1 MHPDGEGSDI
11 VSQGVVRQA
20 VGASDARTS
29 VASADDNKLT
39 RDSGSILVLVLVTSV
54 VATLFILPILYYIST
69 VARASA
75 VTSNKAEAVE
85 LADGGTWVALNNQA
99 ALFDMCGVQPIP
111 SSLDGVSVTCQV
123 LDFESQRDPAD
134 VPYDAATVQADRPLA
149 PGVGSD
155 QYANPNTAA
164 DPSAWLT
171 AADSTSA
178 ATAGKVWLPEL
189 PVRPVGTGDK
199 RDQMLIPGTEDPL
212 YSGRPCRVFFQGTFT
227 EPITI
232 DQPAYFLSGVYYFTQ
247 PITLLA
253 GADVVAGPGEQL
265 GCTNDATAPSDVE
278 NGQPIPLG
286 TSGSGVTFVFGDE
299 ARLVIDDDGSD
310 DIRFAMNPRYVS
322 DEETSVAAS
331 ADVSIISVN
340 GDHGLTGTPGN
351 DLDVP
356 GVIVVPASTVGV
368 DGSPRAIDQA
378 YVPSVLTPK
387 PGAPATPTVTSTV
400 SYQRDRSGNGG
411 PNDRGRVTVF
421 WDAPADNGSAITGYT
436 VTDET
441 SGRSCSPA
449 VVPGY
454 AIQTSCTIDG
464 ITNQSAASGLT
475 PSVWVT
481 ATNAAGTSGAVLE
494 ADWVDGDRLDLG
506 GNDQVDGA
514 NTPDAP
520 GSTTAVAHP
529 DGMLVSWDVPDDGGS
544 PITGYRVTVTANIDA
559 TTSTCNAQWNET
571 SCVVPYPAAIDVPTL
586 FGAPDL
592 AAALTDPTNGL
603 VLDVVALQSEGSP
616 ATEFVGAPAFVDA
629 GDVTLDTDPA
639 PDLTPAPLPDGER
652 EAILDFSVEHSAN
665 VDITIAGYVS
675 VPAGR
680 VELSSASPSTSSV
693 TMSLGLLAGAVDI
706 DPAGAPTLNVY
717 FDNPIGQ
724 KRILIEST
732 ASGAF
737 EATSRAVVQVNA
749 SGSIAINSWSVQ

>member
-1 MHPDGEGSDI
+1 MI
-11 VSQGVVRQA
+11 NA
-20 VGASDARTS
+20 VQNSGATDEP
-29 VASADDNKLT
+29 VYADESEPV

-75 VTSNKAEAVE
+75 ATSNKAEAVE

-123 LDFESQRDPAD
+123 LDFESQRDPAE
-134 VPYDAATVQADRPLA
+134 VPFDAATIQADSPLA
-149 PGVGSD
+149 VGVGSD

-171 AADSTSA
+171 AADSTAA
-178 ATAGKVWLPEL
+178 ATAGKVWLPQL
-189 PVRPVGTGDK
+189 PVRPVGTGTK

-212 YSGRPCRVFFQGTFT
+212 YSGQPCRVFFPGTFSD
-227 EPITI
+227 PITI

-253 GADVVAGPGEQL
+253 GADVVAGPGAEL
-265 GCTNDATAPSDVE
+265 GCTNDAFAPANVE
-278 NGQPIPLG
+278 NGQPVPLG

-299 ARLVIDDDGSD
+299 ARLVVDDDGSD

-322 DEETSVAAS
+322 EDEVSVAAS

-378 YVPSVLTPK
+378 YTASVLTPK
-387 PGAPATPTVTSTV
+387 PSAPATPVVTSTV
-400 SYQRDRSGNGG
+400 SYQRDRSFNSG
-411 PNDRGRVTVF
+411 PADRGRVTVF
-421 WDAPADNGSAITGYT
+421 WDAPVDNGSPITGYT
-436 VTDET
+436 VTDAT
-441 SGRSCSPA
+441 TGRTCSPA

-454 AIQTSCTIDG
+454 EIQTSCTIDG
-464 ITNQSAASGLT
+464 ITNQSDASGLR
-475 PSVWVT
+475 PQVSVT
-481 ATNAAGTSGAVLE
+481 ATNAAGTSEVSTILF
-494 ADWVDGDRLDLG
+494 DGDRLDLG
-506 GNDQVDGA
+506 GGGQVDGA

-529 DGMLVSWDVPDDGGS
+529 DGVHVSWDVPDDGGS
-544 PITGYRVTVTANIDA
+544 PITGYRVTLTANVDG
-559 TTSTCNAQWNET
+559 TTSTCTAQWNET
-571 SCVVPYPAAIDVPTL
+571 SCVVPYAAPIDVPAL
-586 FGAPDL
+586 LGAPDL
-592 AAALTDPTNGL
+592 EVALADPANGL
-603 VLDVVALQSEGSP
+603 TLGVVALQSEGSP
-616 ATEFVGAPAFVDA
+616 TTEFVGDSAAIDA
-629 GDVTLDTDPA
+629 GDVTVDTDPA
-639 PDLTPAPLPDGER
+639 PDLTPAPLPAGER

-665 VDITIAGYVS
+665 VDITIGGYVS

-693 TMSLGLLAGAVDI
+693 TMTLGLLAGAVDI
-706 DPAGAPTLNVY
+706 DPAGAPTLDVY

>member
-1 MHPDGEGSDI
+1 MI
-11 VSQGVVRQA
+11 QVVPNPEA
-20 VGASDARTS
+20 TDEEL
-29 VASADDNKLT
+29 SAHEIEPV
-39 RDSGSILVLVLVTSV
+39 RDSGTILVLVLVTSV

-85 LADGGTWVALNNQA
+85 LADGGTWIALNNQA
-99 ALFDMCGVQPIP
+99 ALFNMCGVQPIP
-111 SSLDGVSVTCQV
+111 SSLDEVSITCEV

-134 VPYDAATVQADRPLA
+134 VPFDAAVLQADRALA
-149 PGVGSD
+149 PGIGSD

-164 DPSAWLT
+164 DPGAWLT
-171 AADSTSA
+171 ASDSTAA
-178 ATAGKVWLPEL
+178 ATAGKVWLPQL
-189 PVRPVGTGDK
+189 PVRPVGTGAK
-199 RDQMLIPGTEDPL
+199 RDQMLIPGAEDPL
-212 YSGRPCRVFFQGTFT
+212 YSGQPCRVFFPGTFSD
-227 EPITI
+227 PITI

-253 GADVVAGPGEQL
+253 GADVVAGPGAEL
-265 GCTNDATAPSDVE
+265 GCTNDASAPANVE
-278 NGQPIPLG
+278 NGQPVPLG
-286 TSGSGVTFVFGDE
+286 TSGSGATFVFGDE

-378 YVPSVLTPK
+378 YTASVLTPK
-387 PGAPATPTVTSTV
+387 PSEPATPVVTSTV

-411 PNDRGRVTVF
+411 PADRGRVTVF
-421 WDAPADNGSAITGYT
+421 WDAPEDNGLPITGYT
-436 VTDET
+436 VTDSV
-441 SGRSCSPA
+441 SGGTCSPA

-454 AIQTSCTIDG
+454 EIQTSCTIDG
-464 ITNQSAASGLT
+464 ITNQSQASGLH
-475 PSVWVT
+475 PEVSVT
-481 ATNAAGTSGAVLE
+481 ATNAAGTSAVSTVLF
-494 ADWVDGDRLDLG
+494 DGDRLDLG
-506 GNDQVDGA
+506 GGDQVDGA

-529 DGMLVSWDVPDDGGS
+529 DGVHVSWDVPDDGGS
-544 PITGYRVTVTANIDA
+544 PITGYRVTLTANVDG
-559 TTSTCNAQWNET
+559 TVSTCNAQWNET
-571 SCVVPYPAAIDVPTL
+571 SCVVPYAAPIDVPAL
-586 FGAPDL
+586 LGAPDL
-592 AAALTDPTNGL
+592 AAALADPANGL
-603 VLDVVALQSEGSP
+603 TLGVVALQSEGSP
-616 ATEFVGAPAFVDA
+616 ATEFVGDSAAIDA
-629 GDVTLDTDPA
+629 GDVTVDTDPA

-652 EAILDFSVEHSAN
+652 EAILDFSVEHSAS
-665 VDITIAGYVS
+665 VDITIGGYVS

-693 TMSLGLLAGAVDI
+693 TMTLGLLAGEMDI
-706 DPAGAPTLNVY
+706 DPAGAPTLDVY

-724 KRILIEST
+724 KQILIEST